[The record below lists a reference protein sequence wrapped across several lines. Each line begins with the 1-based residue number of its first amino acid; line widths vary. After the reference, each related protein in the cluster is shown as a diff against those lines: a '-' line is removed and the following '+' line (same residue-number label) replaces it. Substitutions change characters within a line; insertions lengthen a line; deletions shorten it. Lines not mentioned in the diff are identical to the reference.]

1 LPDYFEMIIDN
12 LRSGNK
18 NMNTQSFIDFY
29 SADPRWIN
37 LKNQLE
43 TQDSFWLKGVEGS
56 QKAILAANIY
66 KEENRTQIFVLNN
79 KEEAAYFLNDL
90 ESILGSKDVLFFPAS
105 YRRPYQVEETD
116 NSNVLLRAE
125 VLNRLASRRK
135 PAVVVTYDDAI
146 FEKVITKKD
155 LSDSILPLR
164 AGDAVSVDF
173 LNETLFAFNF
183 DRVDFVTQPG
193 QFSVRGG
200 IIDVYSFA
208 NDNPYRIELFG
219 DEVDSIRL
227 FDIETQLSIETVADA
242 RLMPNV
248 DKKSSDEKR
257 IGLPEFLNV
266 ATRFHFTNWEMS
278 LQKLDALFAKAEA
291 LFAELDGPIKRSS
304 PAQLFLNAQELSSLM
319 QLRIAVGWNKPVM
332 SGSCIEDFG
341 AIPPKSFN
349 KNFERIVE
357 HFEENEAQGISTV
370 LLCSSPKQVER
381 FYAIFEDLGKSVAY
395 TPIVL
400 PMHAGFFDPESKL
413 AVFTDHELFER
424 FQRFKLKN
432 QYDKQQSITIKEL
445 NALKYGDY
453 VAHIDH
459 GVARFGG
466 LQKIENDG
474 KVQEAI
480 KLIYRDNDILYISIH
495 SLHKITRYNG
505 KEGIEPSLN
514 KLGSAAWAKK
524 KATAKS
530 RVKALAFDLIQ
541 LYAKRKAAEG
551 FAFTPDTYLQHEL
564 EASFIY
570 EDTPDQLKATADI
583 KADME
588 SKTPMDRL
596 VCGDVGFGKTEL
608 AIRAA
613 FKAVCDSKQVAV
625 LVPTTILAYQHYKT
639 FSERLKD
646 FPVKIDY
653 INRFKSA
660 ASQRQTLADLKEGNI
675 DILIGT
681 HRIVNK
687 DVEFKDLG
695 LLVVDE
701 EQKFGVNVKD
711 KLKTMRVNVD
721 TLTLTATPIPRT
733 LQFSLLAA
741 RDLSIMTTPPP
752 NRYPIDTQLIGF
764 NEEVIRDT
772 IMFEISRGG
781 QVFFINNR
789 VENITEVAGMIQRLC
804 PSVKI
809 GIGHGQMDG
818 KRLEKVMLGFM
829 EGDFDVLVATSI
841 IENGLDVPNANTIII
856 NQAQHFGLSDLHQ
869 MRGRVG
875 RSNKK
880 AFCKLITPPLISLS
894 EESRKR
900 LQALERFTDLGS
912 GFQIAMKDLEIRGAG
927 NLLGAEQSGFIDD
940 IGFETYQK
948 ILQEAVEELKENEF
962 RDLYAHERKTTEFV
976 KECQIDTDAEILFP
990 DEYINK
996 IEERLRLYQ
1005 SLDSLENMEQLE
1017 QFQVELI
1024 DRFGPLPEPAV
1035 ALMQSME
1042 LRWLGKSMGFSKI
1055 VVKNGIFLGYFVA
1068 DQRSDYFQSAT
1079 FGGILKML
1087 QDRRDVQMKEKN
1099 DKLYLRIPNVKTI
1112 GEALGILQEL
1122 SQLKVNN

>member
-1 LPDYFEMIIDN
+1 MDRTTFLDYY
-12 LRSGNK
+12 L
-18 NMNTQSFIDFY
+18 
-29 SADPRWIN
+29 
-37 LKNQLE
+37 
-43 TQDSFWLKGVEGS
+43 QDSRWQGIPAALSSDSSFWVSGIEGS
-56 QKAILAANIY
+56 QMALLASHIHQI
-66 KEENRTQIFVLNN
+66 EERTQLFVLNN

-90 ESILGSKDVLFFPAS
+90 EAILGDKDVLFYPAS
-105 YRRPYQVEETD
+105 YRRPYQIEETD
-116 NSNVLLRAE
+116 NANVMLRAE
-125 VLNRLASRRK
+125 VLNRLSSRRK
-135 PAVVVTYDDAI
+135 PAIVVTYADAI
-146 FEKVITKKD
+146 FEKVITRKE
-155 LSDSILPLR
+155 LTDSILPVR
-164 AGDAVSVDF
+164 TGDTISVDF
-173 LNETLFAFNF
+173 LNETLFAYHF
-183 DRVDFVTQPG
+183 DRVDFVTEPG

-208 NDNPYRIELFG
+208 NDHPYRIEMFG

-227 FDIETQLSIETVADA
+227 FDIETQLSVDSVNEA

-248 DKKSSDEKR
+248 DKKNIEEKR
-257 IGLPEFLNV
+257 IGLPAFLGKK
-266 ATRFHFTNWEMS
+266 ARLHFTDFDLTRDRLN
-278 LQKLDALFAKAEA
+278 QLFTKAEEV
-291 LFAELDGPIKRSS
+291 FRTMDGPIKRSS
-304 PAQLFLNAQELSSLM
+304 PAELFLDAEALDSQIGLM
-319 QLRIAVGWNKPVM
+319 PLTGWNK
-332 SGSCIEDFG
+332 S
-341 AIPPKSFN
+341 IPGGKLLVDYHSVAPQSFN

-357 HFEENEAQGISTV
+357 HFEDNKSRGFANI

-381 FYAIFEDLGKSVAY
+381 FYAIFEDLGKEISY

-400 PMHAGFFDPESKL
+400 PVHAGFTDLDAKL

-432 QYDKQQSITIKEL
+432 QYDKQQSITLKEL

-459 GVARFGG
+459 GIARFGG

-474 KVQEAI
+474 KQQEAI

-495 SLHKITRYNG
+495 SLHKITRYNSKDG
-505 KEGIEPSLN
+505 LEPSLN
-514 KLGSAAWAKK
+514 KLGTATWSKK
-524 KATAKS
+524 KAAAKS

-541 LYAKRKAAEG
+541 LYAQRRSAKG
-551 FAFTPDTYLQHEL
+551 FSFSPDTYLQHEL

-588 SKTPMDRL
+588 NEIPMDRL

-613 FKAVCDSKQVAV
+613 FKAVADNKQVAV
-625 LVPTTILAYQHYKT
+625 LVPTTILAYQHFKT

-653 INRFKSA
+653 INRFKTA
-660 ASQRQTLADLKEGNI
+660 KTQKNTLHELKEGKI

-733 LQFSLLAA
+733 LQFSLMAA

-764 NEEVIRDT
+764 NEESIRDT
-772 IMFEISRGG
+772 IMHEIERGG

-789 VENITEVAGMIQRLC
+789 VENITEIAGMIQRLC
-804 PSVKI
+804 PNVKI

-818 KRLEKVMLGFM
+818 KKLESVMLGFM
-829 EGDFDVLVATSI
+829 EGEFDILVATSI

-856 NQAQHFGLSDLHQ
+856 NQAHHFGLSDLHQ

-880 AFCKLITPPLISLS
+880 AFCKLITPPLITLS

-962 RDLYAHERKTTEFV
+962 KDLYAHERKNAEFV

-990 DEYINK
+990 DDYINK

-1005 SLDSLENMEQLE
+1005 TLDSLENHEQLLQFE
-1017 QFQVELI
+1017 QELI
-1024 DRFGPLPEPAV
+1024 DRFGPLPLPAKT
-1035 ALMQSME
+1035 LLESME
-1042 LRWLGKSMGFSKI
+1042 LRWLGKVIGFEKI
-1055 VVKNGIFLGYFVA
+1055 VVKQGIFLGYFVA

-1079 FGGILKML
+1079 FGGVLKML
-1087 QDRRDVQMKEKN
+1087 QNRRDVQMKEKN
-1099 DKLYLRIPNVKTI
+1099 NKLYLRIPEIADIGQALNIVKTLYI
-1112 GEALGILQEL
+1112 PEVEL
-1122 SQLKVNN
+1122 ERN